1 MTHTPVR
8 RLKPWFVLAHR
19 PCASKLRDFCT
30 AMPVAGVHPRGKAE
44 VPER

>member
-1 MTHTPVR
+1 MTTVGAKRP
-8 RLKPWFVLAHR
+8 KPWFVLVHQ

-44 VPER
+44 VP